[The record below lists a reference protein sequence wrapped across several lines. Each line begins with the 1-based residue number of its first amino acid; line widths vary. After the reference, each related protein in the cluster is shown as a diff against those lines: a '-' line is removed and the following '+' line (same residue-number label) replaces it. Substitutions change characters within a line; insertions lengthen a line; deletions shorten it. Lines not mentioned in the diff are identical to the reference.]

1 MRIFTSLP
9 RRPSSPSASCSINV
23 PVVLILEKIYICKRR
38 LSHILSEWRCHSSP
52 ESFQVMSYWFGD
64 GSMHRRRSTTEGEE
78 SHMAK
83 IIHFHR
89 LVKAQGSQHLWP
101 PQKQLWEKKKRIPPI
116 FSGWCILPWMVFEP
130 LWIINSQR
138 QGDDVIAS
146 WERKL
151 WVSRH
156 MSSIFFWTSGLL
168 CCHSC
173 QHNSKHT

>member
-9 RRPSSPSASCSINV
+9 RRPSSPSAYCSINV
-23 PVVLILEKIYICKRR
+23 PVVLILEKIYICERR

-101 PQKQLWEKKKRIPPI
+101 PQKQLWKKKKDSANFFRLVYIALDGVWTPVDYKQPA
-116 FSGWCILPWMVFEP
+116 SGGWCY
-130 LWIINSQR
+130 
-138 QGDDVIAS
+138 
-146 WERKL
+146 
-151 WVSRH
+151 
-156 MSSIFFWTSGLL
+156 SIMEA
-168 CCHSC
+168 
-173 QHNSKHT
+173 